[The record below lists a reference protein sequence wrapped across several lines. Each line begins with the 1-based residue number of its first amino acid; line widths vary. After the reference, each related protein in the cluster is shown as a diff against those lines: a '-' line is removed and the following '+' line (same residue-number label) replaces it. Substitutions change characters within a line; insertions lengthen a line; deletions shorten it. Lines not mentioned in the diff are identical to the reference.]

1 MEPNLSCHSSALTD
15 FSGMIYL
22 PDASPCCNTLLQVL
36 LVVLFIRHL
45 RNLTFTAFPPENFNN
60 LTMTGQV
67 SSALKWLK
75 KYILIKKVQTIKKK
89 AKRKR
94 GICIRLHS
102 KNNSSRKTRR
112 HRCFS
117 CFHFWHCAVF
127 LKQNK
132 DWKGMIFPL
141 GLFYASPAPH
151 WGPKCGTGGTV
162 WRAKLCHLLVLDTK
176 HV

>member
-1 MEPNLSCHSSALTD
+1 MSCHSSALTD
-15 FSGMIYL
+15 FSGMIHL
-22 PDASPCCNTLLQVL
+22 SDASPCCNTLLQVL

-45 RNLTFTAFPPENFNN
+45 RNLLFTAFPPENFNN

-112 HRCFS
+112 HRYFS

-132 DWKGMIFPL
+132 DWKGVILFPWFIL
-141 GLFYASPAPH
+141 RLPCPTLRPKMWH
-151 WGPKCGTGGTV
+151 WGHCLESKALPSFSLGY
-162 WRAKLCHLLVLDTK
+162 
-176 HV
+176 